1 MKTKSKNI
9 EDDQNKHTRAAST
22 DMSVECVIFDLDG
35 TILSTEQ
42 LVIQVA
48 QKVLATH
55 GKELTNDVIAA
66 SMGKTPLDAWQSVT
80 DMLELAVSPQQLY
93 DQSESEL
100 SSRWH
105 EARYLPG
112 AYRVIT
118 HLRKHAHRLALATS
132 TSRAV
137 LSKKI
142 QNKELLKT
150 CFEVVVCGD
159 DPDLHNKGKPAP
171 DCFLKAAMLLGV
183 APERCLV
190 IEDSPSGVQAAHAA
204 GMQVAYIPSI
214 PGTNIFSPSNVT
226 TLTTLLEFSPE
237 TYGLTPFD
245 DAISH
250 CIPLSL
256 DGVWK
261 ISGHVVKGFGRGS
274 KQLGI
279 PTANVDA
286 LSVSTSIPATVTG
299 IYLGWA
305 SISSN
310 TVYKMCC
317 SIGYNPVFENTEKS
331 CEPWILHDF
340 GDANFVG
347 QPIKLLIC
355 GFIRPESSDFE
366 SLDALVER
374 IHKDANIARE
384 ALDHTSLL
392 QYKSDPFFFNSD

>member
-1 MKTKSKNI
+1 
-9 EDDQNKHTRAAST
+9 
-22 DMSVECVIFDLDG
+22 MSVDCVLLDLDG

-48 QKVLATH
+48 RAVLE
-55 GKELTNDVIAA
+55 KYNRELTNDVIAC
-66 SMGKTPLDAWQSVT
+66 SMGKTPLHAWQSVT
-80 DMLELAVSPQQLY
+80 DMLDLAVSPQQLY
-93 DQSESEL
+93 DESEVEL
-100 SSRWH
+100 TGRWQ
-105 EARYLPG
+105 EATYLPG
-112 AYRVIT
+112 AYRVLM
-118 HLRKHAHRLALATS
+118 HLQKHGHRLALVTS
-132 TSRAV
+132 TSRDV

-159 DPDLHNKGKPAP
+159 DPDLANKGKPAP
-171 DCFLKAAMLLGV
+171 DCFVKAATLLGI
-183 APERCLV
+183 PPQRCLV
-190 IEDSPSGVQAAHAA
+190 VEDSPSGAQAALAA
-204 GMQVAYIPSI
+204 EMQVVYVPSLR
-214 PGTNIFSPSNVT
+214 GTMVPSSPKISS
-226 TLTTLLEFSPE
+226 LTSLLEFSPE
-237 TYGLTPFD
+237 MYGLTPFD
-245 DAISH
+245 DSISQ
-250 CIPLSL
+250 CIPMSL

-286 LSVSTSIPATVTG
+286 LSVATCIPAGVTG
-299 IYLGWA
+299 IYIGWA
-305 SISSN
+305 SVTKSSD

-317 SIGYNPVFENTEKS
+317 SIEYNPMFENTEKS

-366 SLDALVER
+366 SMDALIER
-374 IHKDANIARE
+374 IHLDADIARD
-384 ALDHTSLL
+384 ALDHPSLL
-392 QYKSDPFFFNSD
+392 QYKSDPFFTHHSG

>member
-1 MKTKSKNI
+1 
-9 EDDQNKHTRAAST
+9 
-22 DMSVECVIFDLDG
+22 MSVDCVLLDLDG

-48 QKVLATH
+48 RAVLE
-55 GKELTNDVIAA
+55 KYNRELTNDVIAC
-66 SMGKTPLDAWQSVT
+66 SMGKTPLHAWQSVT
-80 DMLELAVSPQQLY
+80 DMLDLAVSPQQLY
-93 DQSESEL
+93 DESEVEL
-100 SSRWH
+100 TGRWQ
-105 EARYLPG
+105 EATYLPG
-112 AYRVIT
+112 AYRVLM
-118 HLRKHAHRLALATS
+118 HLQKHGHRLALVTS
-132 TSRAV
+132 TSRDV

-159 DPDLHNKGKPAP
+159 DPDLENKGKPAP
-171 DCFLKAAMLLGV
+171 DCFVKAATLLGI
-183 APERCLV
+183 PPQRCLV
-190 IEDSPSGVQAAHAA
+190 VEDSPSGVQAALAA
-204 GMQVAYIPSI
+204 EMQVVYVPSLR
-214 PGTNIFSPSNVT
+214 GTVVPSSPKISS
-226 TLTTLLEFSPE
+226 LTSLLEFSPE
-237 TYGLTPFD
+237 LYGLTPFD
-245 DAISH
+245 DSISQ
-250 CIPLSL
+250 CIPMSL

-286 LSVSTSIPATVTG
+286 LSVATCIPAGVTG
-299 IYLGWA
+299 IYIGWA
-305 SISSN
+305 SVTKSSD

-317 SIGYNPVFENTEKS
+317 SIGYNPMFENTEKS

-366 SLDALVER
+366 SMDALIER
-374 IHKDANIARE
+374 IHLDADIARD
-384 ALDHTSLL
+384 ALDHPSLL
-392 QYKSDPFFFNSD
+392 QYKSDPFFTHHSG